1 MYVES
6 RNVILMN
13 VLAGKEWRCS
23 YREQACG
30 HIGEGDSGTNIG
42 SVIGIYTALRVKW
55 IAGEKLLYNTG
66 NLAWC
71 SVMT

>member
-1 MYVES
+1 MIVMS
-6 RNVILMN
+6 

-42 SVIGIYTALRVKW
+42 SVIGIYTPPRVKQTASGKVW
-55 IAGEKLLYNTG
+55 DSPGSSARG
-66 NLAWC
+66 